1 MGREAGVPMTAAMA
15 LAICTDIAHALEHAH
30 GAADEQGRPLGIV
43 HRDVSPANILV
54 SWNGDVKLTDF
65 GIAFA
70 RGRLET
76 TSAGFTKGTLLY
88 MAPEQI
94 MHGAIDGRTDVFA
107 LGCVL
112 HALIAGQSPLAGENA
127 MADLISG
134 KPLRVSRDL
143 PDDVYDVV
151 VRATRLLKEDRFA
164 TAGEMA
170 SALGKA
176 LARRID
182 RDARTMM
189 REWMARLRPTVA
201 AAPPAPAVGK
211 LDGLLGGNL
220 VFDGLRKSLPP
231 GEVVAGPP
239 PSETFQPA
247 PRRRGMLVVAG
258 VVPLLGAAVAIGVWT
273 MRGRAETK
281 VDAAPIAVA
290 APPPIV
296 TPLAS
301 PEANPSPS
309 PVDAGVADA
318 AAVVIERPRPRPRPA
333 QQATEPPPPPPPRP
347 TGNGV
352 LAIGGGGALRA
363 EILVDGQSRGFA
375 PRVLTLPVGTHEVV
389 LVRPDGARVERT
401 VTVHASHTPS
411 APLRWEVP

>member
-1 MGREAGVPMTAAMA
+1 
-15 LAICTDIAHALEHAH
+15 
-30 GAADEQGRPLGIV
+30 
-43 HRDVSPANILV
+43 
-54 SWNGDVKLTDF
+54 
-65 GIAFA
+65 
-70 RGRLET
+70 
-76 TSAGFTKGTLLY
+76 
-88 MAPEQI
+88 
-94 MHGAIDGRTDVFA
+94 
-107 LGCVL
+107 VL

-151 VRATRLLKEDRFA
+151 VRATRLAKEDRFA

-170 SALGKA
+170 AALGKA

-201 AAPPAPAVGK
+201 AAPPPPAAGK

-220 VFDGLRKSLPP
+220 VFDGLRKSVPP

-239 PSETFQPA
+239 PSETLERP
-247 PRRRGMLVVAG
+247 PRKRGMLVVAG
-258 VVPLLGAAVAIGVWT
+258 VVPVLGAAVAIGVWT
-273 MRGRAETK
+273 MRGPAEAK

-290 APPPIV
+290 NRSPPPVV
-296 TPLAS
+296 TPLAPPPVAIAS
-301 PEANPSPS
+301 LPA
-309 PVDAGVADA
+309 VDAGTADA
-318 AAVVIERPRPRPRPA
+318 AAVVIERPRPRPRPVP
-333 QQATEPPPPPPPRP
+333 QVTEPAPPPRP

-352 LAIGGGGALRA
+352 LAIGGGGALRS

-375 PRVLTLPVGTHEVV
+375 PRVLTLPVGSHDVV